1 MLGHRHHGR
10 DLHETEAEAG
20 EETVAEEEADE
31 ALREAGEEESSG
43 RESGAENT
51 DRAGAVRGD
60 QSGSQ
65 QTSQRVHSN
74 LQVRSGRGLNNY
86 LEASCSAHTG
96 PPALES
102 LHERTEEEAEG
113 VADAIEDGETGEAAE
128 KDEPGLPGSTAG
140 E

>member
-1 MLGHRHHGR
+1 M
-10 DLHETEAEAG
+10 
-20 EETVAEEEADE
+20 
-31 ALREAGEEESSG
+31 
-43 RESGAENT
+43 
-51 DRAGAVRGD
+51 RGD
-60 QSGSQ
+60 QPGSQ
-65 QTSQRVHSN
+65 ETRHVRQYTPTYRSG
-74 LQVRSGRGLNNY
+74 QVRSVQVNNY